1 MWWGARKAEMCTR
14 SVGSDAMAKSKHLLK
29 FTRKLKPLRREH
41 RHHEMRFAALEARAF
56 PNEWKNMHFKHNVDT
71 KINKHKRI
79 GKLFLVSVKCR

>member
-41 RHHEMRFAALEARAF
+41 RHHEMGFAALEARSRT
-56 PNEWKNMHFKHNVDT
+56 NGRTCTSNTMLTQKSTNT
-71 KINKHKRI
+71 KE
-79 GKLFLVSVKCR
+79 LVSFFWFR